1 MAFTRS
7 RLALAGFTAALL
19 PLTFLAASP
28 AQAGPWDGVQA
39 WETATVSRIV
49 DGDTLIVNDQVTGA
63 ESRIRLLGIN
73 SPEKDAKAKGGQ
85 CGGWQAMDALSSLL
99 PLGTTVRLLSSDP
112 NSRGKDARPQR
123 VVLAQNPITG
133 EYDFDVAW
141 AMAERGWGLWF
152 TVAKEASMS
161 SLYREV
167 IAGAQARKEGM
178 WNPNLCGELEQPD
191 ASVDLRITRGAIN
204 SSPTDE
210 WVTVRNTGAADV
222 DLSGWT
228 LRDSG
233 NTGWFTFPGG
243 SIINPGDFRV
253 VHTGARPATATDPR
267 SLYAN
272 ARVRLYPDPGTGRPN
287 TLLGDGAYLL
297 DRYGNYR
304 FWREYPCTI
313 ECAADPLNGSIIIE
327 DISLGKKRG
336 KARAATQWMRLLNR
350 SDITQCLDGYRIET
364 GNTRYRF
371 PSGTCIA
378 PGGTWSLRVGKGK
391 PLSNT
396 AFLGKTVP
404 VLWTSGSIA
413 IYSDRDQII
422 ARRSW

>member
-1 MAFTRS
+1 MAFTRL
-7 RLALAGFTAALL
+7 RLALAGCTAALL

-39 WETATVSRIV
+39 WETAIVQRIV

-85 CGGWQAMDALSSLL
+85 CGGWQAMDALSALL
-99 PLGTTVRLLSSDP
+99 PLGSTVRLLSSDP

-191 ASVDLRITRGAIN
+191 ASVDLRITRGANN

-243 SIINPGDFRV
+243 SIINPGDYRV
-253 VHTGARPATATDPR
+253 VHTGTRPSTANDPR

-378 PGGTWSLRVGKGK
+378 PGGTWSLRVGKGR
-391 PLSNT
+391 PLSTT
-396 AFLGKTVP
+396 AYLGKTVP
-404 VLWTSGSIA
+404 VLWNSGSIT
-413 IYSDRDQII
+413 IYSDKDQVI
-422 ARRSW
+422 ALRSW

>member
-1 MAFTRS
+1 
-7 RLALAGFTAALL
+7 
-19 PLTFLAASP
+19 
-28 AQAGPWDGVQA
+28 
-39 WETATVSRIV
+39 
-49 DGDTLIVNDQVTGA
+49 
-63 ESRIRLLGIN
+63 
-73 SPEKDAKAKGGQ
+73 
-85 CGGWQAMDALSSLL
+85 
-99 PLGTTVRLLSSDP
+99 
-112 NSRGKDARPQR
+112 
-123 VVLAQNPITG
+123 
-133 EYDFDVAW
+133 
-141 AMAERGWGLWF
+141 
-152 TVAKEASMS
+152 MS

-191 ASVDLRITRGAIN
+191 ASIDLRITRGAID

-253 VHTGARPATATDPR
+253 VHTGARPSTANDPR

-272 ARVRLYPDPGTGRPN
+272 ARIRLYPDPGTGRPN
-287 TLLGDGAYLL
+287 TLLGDGSYLL

-391 PLSNT
+391 PMSNT
-396 AFLGKTVP
+396 AYLGKTVP
-404 VLWTSGSIA
+404 VLWTSGNIA
-413 IYSDRDQII
+413 IYSDMDQVI

>member
-7 RLALAGFTAALL
+7 RLALAGFAAALL
-19 PLTFLAASP
+19 PLTFLPANPVQAA
-28 AQAGPWDGVQA
+28 PWDGVQV
-39 WETATVSRIV
+39 WETAIVSRIV
-49 DGDTLIVNDQVTGA
+49 DGDTLLVNDSVTGA

-85 CGGWQAMDALSSLL
+85 CGGWQAMDALSALL
-99 PLGTTVRLLSSDP
+99 PLGSTVRLLSSDP

-253 VHTGARPATATDPR
+253 VHTGARPSTVNDPR

-272 ARVRLYPDPGTGRPN
+272 ARLRLYPDPGTGRPN
-287 TLLGDGAYLL
+287 TLLGDGSYLL

-378 PGGTWSLRVGKGK
+378 PGGTWSLRVGKGR

-396 AFLGKTVP
+396 AYLGKTVP

>member
-1 MAFTRS
+1 MACTRL
-7 RLALAGFTAALL
+7 RMVLAGFTAALL
-19 PLTFLAASP
+19 PITFLAASP
-28 AQAGPWDGVQA
+28 TQAAPWDGVQV
-39 WETATVSRIV
+39 WETAIVSRIV

-85 CGGWQAMDALSSLL
+85 CGGWQAMDALSALL
-99 PLGTTVRLLSSDP
+99 PLGSTVRLLSSDP

-191 ASVDLRITRGAIN
+191 ASIDLRITRGAID

-253 VHTGARPATATDPR
+253 VHTGARPSTANDPR

-272 ARVRLYPDPGTGRPN
+272 ARIRLYPDPGTGRPN
-287 TLLGDGAYLL
+287 TLLGDGSYLL

-350 SDITQCLDGYRIET
+350 SDLTQCLDGYRIET

-396 AFLGKTVP
+396 AYLGKTVP

>member
-7 RLALAGFTAALL
+7 RLALAGFAAALL
-19 PLTFLAASP
+19 PLTFLPANPVQAA
-28 AQAGPWDGVQA
+28 PWDGVQA
-39 WETATVSRIV
+39 WETAIVSRIV
-49 DGDTLIVNDQVTGA
+49 DGDTLLVNDSVTGA

-85 CGGWQAMDALSSLL
+85 CGGWQAMDALSALL

-191 ASVDLRITRGAIN
+191 ASIDLRITRGAIN

-253 VHTGARPATATDPR
+253 VHTGVRPSTANDPR

-287 TLLGDGAYLL
+287 TLLGDGSYLL

-350 SDITQCLDGYRIET
+350 SDTTQCLDGYRIET

-378 PGGTWSLRVGKGK
+378 PGGTWSLRVGKGR

-413 IYSDRDQII
+413 IYSDMDQVI